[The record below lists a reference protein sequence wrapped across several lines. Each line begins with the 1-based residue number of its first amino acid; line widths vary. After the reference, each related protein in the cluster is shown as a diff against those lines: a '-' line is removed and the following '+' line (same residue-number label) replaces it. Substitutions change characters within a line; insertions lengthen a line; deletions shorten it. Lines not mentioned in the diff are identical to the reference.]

1 MSTVV
6 CFSAEQRV
14 MITMS
19 DEQRF
24 EPGTR
29 VRATYTVGRIASGTR
44 GTVVYTF
51 LLAPL
56 YQVCFDGDT
65 VPQLVA
71 HYKLTPDP
79 LVPTGAAD
87 AS

>member
-1 MSTVV
+1 
-6 CFSAEQRV
+6 
-14 MITMS
+14 MS

-29 VRATYTVGRIASGTR
+29 VRATHTVGRIASGTH

-65 VPQLVA
+65 IPQLVA
-71 HYKLTPDP
+71 HYKLAPDP
-79 LVPTGAAD
+79 LEPPSAAD
-87 AS
+87 AC